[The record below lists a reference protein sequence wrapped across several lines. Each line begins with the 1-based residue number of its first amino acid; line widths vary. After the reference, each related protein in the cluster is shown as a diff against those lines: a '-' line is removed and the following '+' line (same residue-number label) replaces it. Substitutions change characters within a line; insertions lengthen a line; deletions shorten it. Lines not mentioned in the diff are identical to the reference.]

1 MHRIPAVLLLLLLAV
16 STHAAGYQIA
26 CADTWAPNTTEQ
38 ALIRL
43 YGRQN
48 VTRDM
53 IYIAEGEEEHGT
65 VIYANNP
72 AWRAEIVWK
81 DKRNYRHPEW
91 VRIPAGS
98 RWTTFGGLQT
108 GLTMPQVEKLNGRPF
123 KFYGFDWDYG
133 GGVTNWRAG
142 RLDGLGA
149 PCGVQVHFD
158 RILPDQLTA
167 RQEKAVDATSGDIE
181 LLSSNQHVRALRIE
195 VVELV
200 VQYP

>member
-1 MHRIPAVLLLLLLAV
+1 MRRVLPILLLSFLTLSA
-16 STHAAGYQIA
+16 SAAGHQIA

-43 YGRQN
+43 YGRAN
-48 VTRDM
+48 VSRGM
-53 IYIAEGEEEHGT
+53 IYIAEGEEERGT
-65 VIYANNP
+65 IIYENNP

-81 DKRNYRHPEW
+81 DKRNYRNPEW

-98 RWTTFGGLQT
+98 RWTTFGGLRI
-108 GLTMPQVEKLNGRPF
+108 GLTMPQVEKINARPF

-142 RLDGLGA
+142 RLDGIGA

-158 RILPDQLTA
+158 RVLPERLTA
-167 RQEKAVDATSGDIE
+167 AQEKAVDATSGDTE
-181 LLSSNQHVRALRIE
+181 LLSSNLNVRALKIE